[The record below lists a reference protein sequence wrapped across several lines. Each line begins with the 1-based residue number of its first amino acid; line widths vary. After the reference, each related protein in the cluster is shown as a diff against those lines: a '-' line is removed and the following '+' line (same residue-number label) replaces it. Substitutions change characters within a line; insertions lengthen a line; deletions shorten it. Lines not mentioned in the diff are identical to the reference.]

1 MADPNFAPVSPL
13 RRPTLLLAI
22 VGSAVALGLGLAG
35 TDERALIAPAVVTLL
50 WAAAYRAQATES
62 VRPQTGVRR
71 PGTVMVHRNEP
82 SPARQRTLT
91 PPTPSRLSPAAAVA
105 ASEERSRDERS
116 RKGEGDR
123 PRVKPV
129 TYGIPEKSTSAV
141 KQKRRARGKRRGASG
156 GDPTLGL

>member
-105 ASEERSRDERS
+105 ASSEAEAGRLSA
-116 RKGEGDR
+116 RKLALLQLLHPAG
-123 PRVKPV
+123 
-129 TYGIPEKSTSAV
+129 
-141 KQKRRARGKRRGASG
+141 
-156 GDPTLGL
+156 LGQRFQVLHALR